1 MGTKTILTSMS
12 LLAMGACLAGA
23 QTEPL
28 LSQTF
33 KDNDGGWVAFGGT
46 AKASV
51 SHEAEITQ
59 PAAGALKFEYAIS
72 KGDLNGLY
80 LTTPLGSWTKARNFK
95 FRVHADSATTIVL
108 ALQEQDGG
116 RYVSMVNVP
125 KGLWQTIELSTS
137 DFILAT
143 DKDDPK
149 DPDGKL
155 DMDKVTGVG
164 VVDMSQFFASVD
176 NSVLAGLFDVK
187 LGSHQLYIDSFT
199 VGSDSIPAGS
209 TSLGDDVQI
218 ETFNHPQLAWI
229 GLGGVKLVRAEEKPL
244 TGPCLRAD
252 YHQTPGKPTI
262 LSRAVPS
269 WVLTGS
275 KSISFDIATLKPA
288 KIVVQLEQTDGGKYN
303 AILDLPGGSLPTKAK
318 LALTEFKRSDDSKDD
333 ATVPHVALIKNIL
346 IMDASG
352 MFESANADNTLWVNH
367 LVASAK
373 P

>member
-1 MGTKTILTSMS
+1 MGIKTILTSMS
-12 LLAMGACLAGA
+12 LLAAGACLASA

-33 KDNDGGWVAFGGT
+33 KENDGGWVAFGGT
-46 AKASV
+46 AKTSV
-51 SHEAEITQ
+51 SHEPEITQ
-59 PAAGALKFEYAIS
+59 PTAGALKFDYTIA

-80 LTTPLGSWTKARNFK
+80 LTTAIGSWAKARNFK
-95 FRVHADSATTIVL
+95 LRVHADSATIIVL

-116 RYVSMVNVP
+116 RYVATANVP

-164 VVDMSQFFASVD
+164 VLDMSQFFASVD
-176 NSVLAGLFDVK
+176 NPVLAGLFDVK

-199 VGSDSIPAGS
+199 VGSESIPATF

-218 ETFNHPQLAWI
+218 DTLNHPQLSWL
-229 GLGGVKLVRAEEKPL
+229 GLGGVKMVRTTEKPL
-244 TGPCLRAD
+244 TGASLRVD

-262 LSRAVPS
+262 LSHPVPS

-275 KSISFDIATLKPA
+275 KVLSFDVATLKPA
-288 KIVVQLEQTDGGKYN
+288 KIVIQLEQTDGGKYN
-303 AILDLPGGSLPTKAK
+303 AIVDLAGGALPTKVK
-318 LALTEFKRSDDSKDD
+318 LAFTEFKRSDDSKDD
-333 ATVPHVALIKNIL
+333 ATAPHIALIKSIL

-367 LVASAK
+367 LMASATL
-373 P
+373 